1 MGLNTGYAL
10 KTFIFFLLL
19 VVASIFP
26 VLPAEEYYADLTIDV
41 DTSGVVT
48 IDGISN
54 HPDLLIENTERYT
67 SKKQSYWLLNIT
79 KNETFS
85 DFLYAVTL
93 PDGSSINY
101 LKSSGSIRIEEE
113 EGNLIVKGFGQNTS
127 FSVIVQ
133 YQIEKTSAEGAIFE
147 LNQSLIIVIV
157 LVICGLLVLVL
168 LFVRSNAK
176 RKEETTTGDTGEE
189 YLKGLTTR
197 QKKIMKLLMESNST
211 LTQSDIQKELN
222 MPKAAVS
229 RNISSLELKGRI
241 EKEKV
246 GMSNFIR
253 LRKP

>member
-157 LVICGLLVLVL
+157 LVI
-168 LFVRSNAK
+168 
-176 RKEETTTGDTGEE
+176 
-189 YLKGLTTR
+189 
-197 QKKIMKLLMESNST
+197 
-211 LTQSDIQKELN
+211 
-222 MPKAAVS
+222 
-229 RNISSLELKGRI
+229 
-241 EKEKV
+241 
-246 GMSNFIR
+246 
-253 LRKP
+253 

>member
-93 PDGSSINY
+93 PGGSSINY

-176 RKEETTTGDTGEE
+176 MKEETTTGDTGEE

>member
-10 KTFIFFLLL
+10 KNFIFFLLL

-26 VLPAEEYYADLTIDV
+26 VLAAKEYYADITIDV
-41 DTSGVVT
+41 DTSGFVT
-48 IDGISN
+48 INGISN

-79 KNETFS
+79 KNEPFS
-85 DFLYAVTL
+85 DFLYVVTL
-93 PDGSSINY
+93 PLGSSINY

-127 FSVIVQ
+127 FSVVVQ
-133 YQIEKTSAEGAIFE
+133 YQTEKTSAEGTIFE
-147 LNQSLIIVIV
+147 LNQSLIIIIAFIV
-157 LVICGLLVLVL
+157 SGVLVLVL
-168 LFVRSNAK
+168 FFVRSKAK
-176 RKEETTTGDTGEE
+176 TKKETTTADNVED